1 MNVFLNETD
10 CRLGWSVL
18 SFYDFAQAILVAN
31 HKIDGRIVALHKVDD
46 VKRFVENE
54 KRATEGVSNFEFGV
68 FRFLD
73 NEAAFA
79 QIAENAMAVGF
90 PRYFNV
96 FVFMEFCNIDVWRAY
111 PIGLHFAVW

>member
-1 MNVFLNETD
+1 MKPTASFW
-10 CRLGWSVL
+10 WSVL

-31 HKIDGRIVALHKVDD
+31 HKIDGRIVALHEVDD

-54 KRATEGVSNFEFGV
+54 KRAAEGVSNFEFGV
-68 FRFLD
+68 SRFLD

-90 PRYFNV
+90 P
-96 FVFMEFCNIDVWRAY
+96 
-111 PIGLHFAVW
+111 

>member
-1 MNVFLNETD
+1 MKPTAGFG
-10 CRLGWSVL
+10 RSIL
-18 SFYDFAQAILVAN
+18 SFYDFAQSVLVAN
-31 HKIDGRIVALHKVDD
+31 HKIDGRIVALHEVDD
-46 VKRFVENE
+46 VERFVEDE
-54 KRATEGVSNFEFGV
+54 KRATESVADFEFGV

-111 PIGLHFAVW
+111 PIGLHFVVW